1 MPLTAGI
8 KSSPIDAAKYAL
20 HKAYLEN
27 RIRASPARFGRTPQ
41 KPKTH
46 IPYRGDSPEIGKK
59 TGITIRRVQCDDD
72 GFEPFEEV
80 LKQAES
86 DDQQWMPQYSPWS
99 EKRKRRVV
107 MARYEAACE
116 TEDFDDDDEDEES
129 LSTGMQTCSRRI

>member
-20 HKAYLEN
+20 HRAHLEN

-41 KPKTH
+41 KARAH
-46 IPYRGDSPEIGKK
+46 IPYRGDSPEVGKK
-59 TGITIRRVQCDDD
+59 TGIAIPRVLCDND

-86 DDQQWMPQYSPWS
+86 DDYQWMPQYSPWS
-99 EKRKRRVV
+99 EKRERRVV
-107 MARYEAACE
+107 MARYEAAYE
-116 TEDFDDDDEDEES
+116 TEGFDDEDEDEES
-129 LSTGMQTCSRRI
+129 LSMGM